1 MNLLLGERVDVFDFF
16 LIREDAGRQAG
27 DDFGDF
33 EKAEDHKDE
42 DEKAEDEAEANE
54 ETKEPEEESNVQV

>member
-1 MNLLLGERVDVFDFF
+1 MNLLLSERVDVFDFF

-33 EKAEDHKDE
+33 VLVGTVQDIIVDQQVLA
-42 DEKAEDEAEANE
+42 
-54 ETKEPEEESNVQV
+54 KEGQLWDVCARLDRCV